1 MAMAAAVHRFLGVF
15 PAPSTPTP
23 PPPPPPRQLS
33 PRPHHIPPSLVRCC
47 SSSPVCAATV
57 AVAQPQEFVVVTFY
71 KFVSIDD
78 PRAEVSRH
86 LHSLQVPIPSLPLP
100 LPSSPLCE
108 IVAANKARFDCTKN
122 LYVLVSLS
130 QGRDIHGRIYM
141 NEQGM
146 NAQVKQASVSFLS
159 FFSYIALVLP
169 PTWSTTVFTM
179 SFIII

>member
-15 PAPSTPTP
+15 PAPSTPT
-23 PPPPPPRQLS
+23 PPPRQLS

-86 LHSLQVPIPSLPLP
+86 LHFL
-100 LPSSPLCE
+100 
-108 IVAANKARFDCTKN
+108 
-122 LYVLVSLS
+122 

-141 NEQGM
+141 NEQGI